1 MLNFQKKSYKP
12 YSIRVV
18 HIYIYI
24 YNSFIYRRKAVCKE
38 YSEFDIID

>member
-12 YSIRVV
+12 YSIMFI

-24 YNSFIYRRKAVCKE
+24 Y
-38 YSEFDIID
+38 IIRLFVGGNQFAKNIVNLI

>member
-12 YSIRVV
+12 YSIRFM

-24 YNSFIYRRKAVCKE
+24 IRLFVGGNQFAKNIVNL
-38 YSEFDIID
+38 I

>member
-18 HIYIYI
+18 HIYI